1 MNYDPILDA
10 EFSSSMGC
18 YLDRDINNNPLSNES
33 IARRR
38 RFTAFL
44 EYSGLIEESRI
55 PSFKHGRIEKKITGY
70 RAHVSYYWL
79 GGIGKIP
86 FLLTEPYTHQN
97 WMAVDVKNVR
107 LPVRIS
113 PYGGGPFATN
123 LDLRMPAS
131 SFLCVREIHGKY
143 LDEVSD
149 RLIRAAE
156 ELPVWNSVSD
166 DEREVAKLTH
176 RKLNSTSKR
185 WCK

>member
-1 MNYDPILDA
+1 MNYDQILDA
-10 EFSSSMGC
+10 EFSSSMGS
-18 YLDRDINNNPLSNES
+18 YLDRYVNRKPLSDES

-55 PSFKHGRIEKKITGY
+55 PSFKHGRIARKISGY
-70 RAHVSYYWL
+70 RDHVSYYWL
-79 GGIGKIP
+79 GRIGKIP

-97 WMAVDVKNVR
+97 WMADDVKCRR
-107 LPVRIS
+107 LPVKIS
-113 PYGGGPFATN
+113 PYGGGPFSTN
-123 LDLRMPAS
+123 PDLTMPAS

-156 ELPVWNSVSD
+156 ELPAWNSVSD
-166 DEREVAKLTH
+166 DEREVAKSIH
-176 RKLNSTSKR
+176 RKLNSASKR

>member
-10 EFSSSMGC
+10 EFSSSMGN
-18 YLDRDINNNPLSNES
+18 YLNRYVNHSPLSDES
-33 IARRR
+33 LARRR

-55 PSFKHGRIEKKITGY
+55 PSFKHGRIAKKISHY
-70 RAHVSYYWL
+70 RDHVSYYWL

-97 WMAVDVKNVR
+97 WVAVGVRCVR
-107 LPVRIS
+107 LPVKIS
-113 PYGGGPFATN
+113 PYGGGPFSTN
-123 LDLRMPAS
+123 PDLTMPAS

-149 RLIRAAE
+149 RLISAAAE
-156 ELPVWNSVSD
+156 LPAWNSVSD
-166 DEREVAKLTH
+166 DEREVAKLIH
-176 RKLNSTSKR
+176 RKLNSAPKR
-185 WCK
+185 RFK

>member
-10 EFSSSMGC
+10 EFSSSMGN
-18 YLDRDINNNPLSNES
+18 YLNRYVNHSPLSDES

-55 PSFKHGRIEKKITGY
+55 PSFKHGRIAKKIPHY
-70 RAHVSYYWL
+70 RDHVSYYWL

-86 FLLTEPYTHQN
+86 FLLTEPYTQQN
-97 WMAVDVKNVR
+97 WVAVGVR
-107 LPVRIS
+107 CVRVPVTIS
-113 PYGGGPFATN
+113 PYGGGPFSTN
-123 LDLRMPAS
+123 PDLTMPAC